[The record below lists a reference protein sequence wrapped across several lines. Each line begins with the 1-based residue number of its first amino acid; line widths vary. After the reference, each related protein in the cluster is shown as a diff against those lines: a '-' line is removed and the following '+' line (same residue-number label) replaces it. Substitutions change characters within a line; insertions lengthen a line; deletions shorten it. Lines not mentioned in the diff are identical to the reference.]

1 MSNASESLMIYSFA
15 DNGAVVIRQSSPAA
29 SRSSSSNQEN
39 DYQHTQI
46 NPDTDSSL
54 EGAHQTTAPAHNRTA
69 VSQQTE
75 PPPSYEYVM
84 SHNYP
89 ILEESTQ

>member
-1 MSNASESLMIYSFA
+1 MIYSFA

-29 SRSSSSNQEN
+29 SRSSSLSSNQEN
-39 DYQHTQI
+39 DYQRPPPL

-69 VSQQTE
+69 VSQQSE

-89 ILEESTQ
+89 IVEESTQ

>member
-1 MSNASESLMIYSFA
+1 MIYSFA

-39 DYQHTQI
+39 DYQRPPPVNQ
-46 NPDTDSSL
+46 DTDSSL

-69 VSQQTE
+69 VSQQSE

-84 SHNYP
+84 SHNFP